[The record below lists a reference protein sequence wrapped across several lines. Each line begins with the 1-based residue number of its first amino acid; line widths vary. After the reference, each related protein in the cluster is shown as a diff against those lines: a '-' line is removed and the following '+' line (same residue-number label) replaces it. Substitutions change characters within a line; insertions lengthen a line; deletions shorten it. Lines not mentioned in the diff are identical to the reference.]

1 MICILPALIKNII
14 VNIIQSCLNKD
25 LVLSI
30 GKWLIANKLTLDMT
44 EFMLIGSRQKL
55 KTQTTSPVL
64 NINGTPI
71 NQVLYQHQNLWV
83 YSLMQTL
90 YGAVISKGWLKKLP
104 LV

>member
-1 MICILPALIKNII
+1 MHLTCADKN

-25 LVLSI
+25 LVLNI
-30 GKWLIANKLTLDMT
+30 GKWLIANKLTLNMT

-55 KTQTTSPVL
+55 NTQTTSPVL

-90 YGAVISKGWLKKLP
+90 YGAVISKDWLKKFP